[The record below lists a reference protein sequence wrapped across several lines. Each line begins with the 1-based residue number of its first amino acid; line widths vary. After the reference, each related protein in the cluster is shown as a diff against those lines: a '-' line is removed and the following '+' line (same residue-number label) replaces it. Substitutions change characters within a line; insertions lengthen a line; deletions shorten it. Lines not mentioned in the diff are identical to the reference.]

1 MTQYEFLRLAL
12 LQIAGNP
19 KFFIKECSDFYISQE
34 WGPLIKK
41 AAIVLLDVA
50 IELGCFESEEPDIT
64 KQAFTSKALLQL
76 IGNSAFGE
84 CGANEDWVG
93 IIQSALKRALKIAED
108 NECITD

>member
-1 MTQYEFLRLAL
+1 MTQYDFLRFAL

-19 KFFIKECSDFYISQE
+19 KFGVKENTDSYFFEQ
-34 WGPLIKK
+34 WAPLVKK

-50 IELGCFESEEPDIT
+50 IELGCFESDEPDMT

-84 CGANEDWVG
+84 RGANEDWVG
-93 IIQSALKRALKIAED
+93 IIQSALKRSLKIAED